1 VTFGAAM
8 ATASY
13 APNVTSGFALG
24 AITMYVNN
32 LTANGFTVNF
42 SAPVV
47 GGGTLYYTALLNQ

>member
-1 VTFGAAM
+1 
-8 ATASY
+8 
-13 APNVTSGFALG
+13 
-24 AITMYVNN
+24 MYVNN